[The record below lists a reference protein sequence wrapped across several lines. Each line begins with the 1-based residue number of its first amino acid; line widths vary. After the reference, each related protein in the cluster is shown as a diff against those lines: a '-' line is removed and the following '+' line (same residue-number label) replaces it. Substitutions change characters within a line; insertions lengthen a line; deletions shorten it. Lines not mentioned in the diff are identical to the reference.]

1 MRINPYPAL
10 ACALTLVLAGTASAE
25 GSITVSKE
33 VIVNVSAK
41 KAWAAVSGF
50 CDIAAWH
57 PVVDYCDM
65 DRDQP
70 TLGAMRT
77 LTLNSGAQLFERL
90 TDYDAKQ
97 MSYTY
102 TIPNA
107 MGVLPVSNY
116 TSTLMVESAGAN
128 KAKVTW
134 WGNFDP
140 SDPSDPRASKD
151 AMAGVYQGGLD
162 MIRMQAEAMR

>member
-1 MRINPYPAL
+1 MKINPCQAL
-10 ACALTLVLAGTASAE
+10 ACALTLALTGTAGAE

-33 VIVNVSAK
+33 VIVNVPAK

-57 PVVDYCDM
+57 PVVAYCDM
-65 DRDQP
+65 DREQP

-77 LTLNSGAQLFERL
+77 LTLGNGAQLFERL
-90 TDYDAKQ
+90 TDYDAEQ
-97 MSYTY
+97 MRYSY

-116 TSTLMVESAGAN
+116 TSTLMVEIAGAD

-134 WGNFDP
+134 SGNFDP
-140 SDPSDPRASKD
+140 SDPSDPQASED